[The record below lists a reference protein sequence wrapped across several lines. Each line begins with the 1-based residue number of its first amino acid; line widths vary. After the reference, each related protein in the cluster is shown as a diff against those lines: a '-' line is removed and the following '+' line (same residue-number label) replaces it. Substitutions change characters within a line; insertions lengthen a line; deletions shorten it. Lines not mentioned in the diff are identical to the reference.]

1 MRNCPTRHKNCS
13 PDPLYYTHQRK
24 TPMTATFA
32 EFCATQDAR
41 NDIQLKVREYAL
53 MLCEALEQDFKA
65 DSIRRAKFFQRT
77 DPEYQA
83 RRLAAIENGEDM
95 YKFYIESGRKY
106 HKIIMET
113 DGGNRSV
120 HCFINM
126 KTGELHK
133 AASFKA
139 PVKEP
144 RFDLRI
150 ITEREFVLEKCD
162 WAGGYLYKN
171 AYYQG

>member
-1 MRNCPTRHKNCS
+1 
-13 PDPLYYTHQRK
+13 
-24 TPMTATFA
+24 MTTQSFA
-32 EFCATQDAR
+32 DYVATQDAR

-53 MLCEALEQDFKA
+53 MLCEALEQDFKK
-65 DSIRRAKFFQRT
+65 DSIRRAKFFNNT

-83 RRLAAIENGEDM
+83 QRLQSIENGDCL

-113 DGGNRSV
+113 DGGSRSV

-144 RFDLRI
+144 RFDMRI
-150 ITEREFVLEKCD
+150 IREREFVLENCD
-162 WAGGYLYKN
+162 WSGGYLYKN
-171 AYYQG
+171 AYYTG

>member
-1 MRNCPTRHKNCS
+1 MWVAMIPTKH
-13 PDPLYYTHQRK
+13 YTNNID
-24 TPMTATFA
+24 TNDMTASFTDFV
-32 EFCATQDAR
+32 ATQDAR
-41 NDIQLKVREYAL
+41 NSIQLKVREYCL
-53 MLCEALEQDFKA
+53 MLCDALEYDFKR
-65 DSIRRAKFFQRT
+65 DSIRRANFFNHT
-77 DPEYQA
+77 EPEYKAQ
-83 RRLAAIENGEDM
+83 RLASIESGECL

-113 DGGNRSV
+113 DSGSRSV

-139 PVKEP
+139 PVKEA
-144 RFDLRI
+144 RFDLNI
-150 ITEREFVLEKCD
+150 IKEREWVFENAD
-162 WAGGYLYKN
+162 WSGGYLYKN

>member
-1 MRNCPTRHKNCS
+1 
-13 PDPLYYTHQRK
+13 
-24 TPMTATFA
+24 MTTTFA
-32 EFCATQDAR
+32 DYCATADAR
-41 NDIQLKVREYAL
+41 KMIADKVQLWTQ
-53 MLCEALEQDFKA
+53 MLCEALEQDFIE
-65 DSIRRAKFFQRT
+65 DSIRRAKFFQAT

-83 RRLAAIENGEDM
+83 RRLEAIKNREDM
-95 YKFYIESGRKY
+95 YKFYTETGRKY
-106 HKIIMET
+106 YKIIMET
-113 DGGNRSV
+113 EDGARSV
-120 HCFINM
+120 HAFVNI

-150 ITEREFVLEKCD
+150 IEEREFVLENAD

>member
-1 MRNCPTRHKNCS
+1 MP
-13 PDPLYYTHQRK
+13 YTMSIN
-24 TPMTATFA
+24 TNDMTTTFA
-32 EFCATQDAR
+32 DYCATADAR
-41 NDIQLKVREYAL
+41 QQIADNVTKWTQ
-53 MLCEALEQDFKA
+53 MLCEALVLDFKQ
-65 DSIRRAKFFQRT
+65 DSIRRANFFNNT
-77 DPEYQA
+77 DPEYKA
-83 RRLAAIENGEDM
+83 ERLASIERGDCL
-95 YKFYIESGRKY
+95 YKFYHETGRKY
-106 HKIIMET
+106 YKIIMET
-113 DGGNRSV
+113 ENGSRSV
-120 HCFINM
+120 HAFVNK

-162 WAGGYLYKN
+162 WSGGYLYKN

>member
-1 MRNCPTRHKNCS
+1 MISLPNPTS
-13 PDPLYYTHQRK
+13 QS
-24 TPMTATFA
+24 FA
-32 EFCATQDAR
+32 DFCATQDAR
-41 NDIQLKVREYAL
+41 NSIQLKIREYCL
-53 MLCEALEQDFKA
+53 MLCEALVQDFKA
-65 DSIRRAKFFQRT
+65 DSIRRANFFNTT
-77 DPEYQA
+77 DPEYKA
-83 RRLAAIENGEDM
+83 KRLAEIENGERM

-113 DGGNRSV
+113 DSGSRSV
-120 HCFINM
+120 HCFVNM

-150 ITEREFVLEKCD
+150 IKEREFVLENCD
-162 WAGGYLYKN
+162 WSGGYLYKN

>member
-1 MRNCPTRHKNCS
+1 
-13 PDPLYYTHQRK
+13 
-24 TPMTATFA
+24 MTATFA
-32 EFCATQDAR
+32 DYCATADAR
-41 NDIQLKVREYAL
+41 QQITDNVKLWSQ
-53 MLCEALEQDFKA
+53 MLCEALEQDFVQ
-65 DSIRRAKFFQRT
+65 DSIRRANFFNNT
-77 DPEYQA
+77 DPEYREEKLKRIQQGKD
-83 RRLAAIENGEDM
+83 R

-113 DGGNRSV
+113 DGGSRSV

-162 WAGGYLYKN
+162 WSGGYLYKN
-171 AYYQG
+171 AYYTA

>member
-1 MRNCPTRHKNCS
+1 
-13 PDPLYYTHQRK
+13 
-24 TPMTATFA
+24 MTATFA
-32 EFCATQDAR
+32 DYCATADAR
-41 NDIQLKVREYAL
+41 KQIANNVKLWSE

-113 DGGNRSV
+113 NDGNRSV
-120 HCFINM
+120 HAFINM

-150 ITEREFVLEKCD
+150 MQEREFVLEKCD

-171 AYYQG
+171 AYYTG

>member
-1 MRNCPTRHKNCS
+1 
-13 PDPLYYTHQRK
+13 
-24 TPMTATFA
+24 MTATFA
-32 EFCATQDAR
+32 DYCATADAR
-41 NDIQLKVREYAL
+41 KQIADNVKLWCE

-113 DGGNRSV
+113 NDGNRSV
-120 HCFINM
+120 HAFINM

-150 ITEREFVLEKCD
+150 MQEREWVFEKCD

-171 AYYQG
+171 AYYTG